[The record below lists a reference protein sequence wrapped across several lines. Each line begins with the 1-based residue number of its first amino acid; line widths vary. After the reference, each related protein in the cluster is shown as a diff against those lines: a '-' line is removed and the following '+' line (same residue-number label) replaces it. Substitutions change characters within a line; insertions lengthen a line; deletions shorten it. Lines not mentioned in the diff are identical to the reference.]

1 MSGDTNSDARG
12 VLADYRVIDLTDER
26 GHLAGAIWAQMGAD
40 VIAIEPLEGSSARRL
55 APFAGDVEGPERSLH
70 HWSYNRGKRSVV
82 LDLGTAEGVEHAK
95 ALIAGADVVFE
106 CFEPGEAEAL
116 GLGRDVLAELN
127 PALIHVSITP
137 FGSDGPKANWVASD
151 LGLQASAVNM
161 AVTGDKDRAPL
172 RAGGTLP
179 QAMHNAASEGA
190 GAALIALWERQTR
203 SGLGQHI
210 DMSAQQSMSQAS
222 MSSTLNTS
230 LNATVTQRIAGGA
243 SLQGIDIQ
251 LMWACA
257 DGHASVTFL
266 FGPGFRAF
274 TQNLMD
280 WVHEEGFCDEAT
292 RDKNWTE
299 YAMMLLDG
307 REPVSEYE
315 RLKQLLTGF
324 FATKTKA
331 ELLDAAMSRR
341 LLITPVS
348 TTGEV
353 VDSEQLAVR
362 EYWEDVDHSD
372 VVPQDETGAGAGSFD
387 PAAVRYPGAF
397 AKFTE
402 TPLVN
407 LRRAPTLGEHTG
419 EVLAELDAS
428 ERLPAVPASIAPVAH
443 TSPPLEGV
451 KVLDFMWAMAG
462 PAASRVLADYGAEVI
477 RVESANKL
485 DAVRS
490 IQPFHDDVGDPD
502 GSGLF
507 SNLNAGKRGLAL
519 DMSKPEALD
528 VIWDLIDWADVILES
543 FSPKA
548 MTGWGMGWSQVLERR
563 PDVVMASSCL
573 MGQTGPLALLAGFG
587 TMAAAISGFFYPVG
601 WPDRAPAGPF
611 TAYTDYTSPRWLVA
625 AVMGALEHKR
635 QTGRGQYVDLSQSE
649 AALHLMA
656 PALLERTTNGRIW
669 EAAGNR
675 DLVFAPQGAYQ
686 TAAGSS
692 AGDDH
697 DDNWIAISCLDDGQ
711 WVALAGAM
719 GRDDLAPLSAAERHV
734 RHDELDGV
742 ISAWTREHD
751 GNELMAE
758 LQAAGVAAHIV
769 QNSPEFTVDPQLLH
783 RNALVEVPHGKQGT
797 TTVENTRFVMS
808 RTPAKVDRGGPTLG
822 EHTFEVLTETLAYDG
837 DRIAELAVA
846 ELLE

>member
-1 MSGDTNSDARG
+1 MSGDTSTDTANG
-12 VLADYRVIDLTDER
+12 MLGDYRVIDLTDER

-40 VIAIEPLEGSSARRL
+40 VIAVEPPEGSSARRL
-55 APFAGDVEGPERSLH
+55 APFAGDVEDPERSLH
-70 HWSYNRGKRSVV
+70 HWAYNRGKRSVV
-82 LDLGTAEGVEHAK
+82 LDLGTADGVARAK

-116 GLGRDVLAELN
+116 GLGRDVLAALN

-137 FGSDGPKANWVASD
+137 FGSDGPKAGWAVSD
-151 LGLQASAVNM
+151 LVLQASAVNM

-179 QAMHNAASEGA
+179 QAMHNAASEAA

-222 MSSTLNTS
+222 MSSVLNTS

-280 WVHEEGFCDEAT
+280 WVCEEGFCDEAT
-292 RDKNWTE
+292 RDKDWVE

-315 RLKQLLTGF
+315 RLKQILTEF

-331 ELLDAAMSRR
+331 ELLDAAMTRR

-348 TTGEV
+348 TTAEV

-362 EYWEDVDHSD
+362 GYWEDVEHSD
-372 VVPQDETGAGAGSFD
+372 VVAEAGSDSFD

-402 TPLVN
+402 SPLVD
-407 LRRAPTLGEHTG
+407 LRRAPTLGEHTD
-419 EVLAELDAS
+419 EVLAELDAT
-428 ERLPAVPASIAPVAH
+428 ERLPAVPASIAPTAH
-443 TSPPLEGV
+443 TSPPLQGV

-507 SNLNAGKRGLAL
+507 SNLNAGKHGLAL
-519 DMSKPEALD
+519 DMSKPEALE

-573 MGQTGPLALLAGFG
+573 MGQSGPLALLAGFG

-656 PALLERTTNGRIW
+656 PALLERTANGRIW

-675 DLVFAPQGAYQ
+675 DLVFAPQGAYR

-692 AGDDH
+692 AGEDH
-697 DDNWIAISCLDDGQ
+697 DDNWIAISCVDDGQ
-711 WVALAGAM
+711 WTALADAM
-719 GRDDLAPLSAAERHV
+719 GRGDLAPLTAAERHA
-734 RHDELDGV
+734 RHDELDEI
-742 ISAWTREHD
+742 ISAWTRARD
-751 GNELMAE
+751 GKELMAE
-758 LQAAGVAAHIV
+758 FQAAGVAAHIV
-769 QNSPEFTVDPQLLH
+769 QNSPEFTVDPQIIH
-783 RNALVEVPHGKQGT
+783 REHLIEVPHAKQGT

-808 RTPAKVDRGGPTLG
+808 RTPAQVTYGGPTLG
-822 EHTFEVLTETLAYDG
+822 EHTFEVLTETLAYDS
-837 DRIAELAVA
+837 DRIAELAIA

>member
-1 MSGDTNSDARG
+1 MSGETNTDVQG

-26 GHLAGAIWAQMGAD
+26 GHLAGLIWAQMGAD
-40 VIAIEPLEGSSARRL
+40 VIAIEPPEGSSARRL
-55 APFAGDVEGPERSLH
+55 GPFAGDVEDPERSLH

-82 LDLGTAEGVEHAK
+82 LDLRTSEGVDRAK

-106 CFEPGEAEAL
+106 SFDPGEAENL

-127 PALIHVSITP
+127 PALIHVSITA
-137 FGSDGPKANWVASD
+137 FGSDGPKANWTHSD
-151 LGLQASAVNM
+151 LALQASAVNM
-161 AVTGDKDRAPL
+161 AITGDADRAPL

-179 QAMHNAASEGA
+179 QAFHNAASEGA
-190 GAALIALWERQTR
+190 GAALIAMWDRQTR

-210 DMSAQQSMSQAS
+210 DMSAQRSMSQAS

-230 LNATVTQRIAGGA
+230 VNATVTQRIAGGA

-251 LMWACA
+251 LMWPCA

-274 TQNLMD
+274 TENLMA

-315 RLKQLLTGF
+315 RVKGILTDF

-331 ELLDAAMSRR
+331 ELLDGAMTRR
-341 LLITPVS
+341 VLITPVWD
-348 TTGEV
+348 TGEV
-353 VDSEQLAVR
+353 VDSQQLAFR

-372 VVPQDETGAGAGSFD
+372 VVSDSGAGSFD
-387 PAAVRYPGAF
+387 PAAIRYPGAF

-402 TPLVN
+402 TPLAK
-407 LRRAPTLGEHTG
+407 LGRAPRLGEHTD
-419 EVLAELDAS
+419 EVLADLDAA
-428 ERLPAVPASIAPVAH
+428 ERLPAVPAAVAPVAH

-462 PAASRVLADYGAEVI
+462 PAASRVLADYGADII

-485 DAVRS
+485 DAIRS

-502 GSGLF
+502 GSALF

-519 DMSKPEALD
+519 DMSKPEAME

-548 MTGWGMGWSQVLERR
+548 MTGWGMGWEQVRERR
-563 PDVVMASSCL
+563 PDMVMASSCL

-611 TAYTDYTSPRWLVA
+611 AAYTDYTSPRWLVA
-625 AVMGALEHKR
+625 AVMAALEHKR
-635 QTGRGQYVDLSQSE
+635 QTGRGQYVDMSQAE
-649 AALHLMA
+649 AALHLMG

-686 TAAGSS
+686 TAAGGP
-692 AGDDH
+692 AGDDF
-697 DDNWIAISCLDDGQ
+697 DDNWIAISCVNDGQ
-711 WVALAGAM
+711 WAALAAAM
-719 GRDDLAPLSAAERHV
+719 ERDDLASLSTGERHA
-734 RHDELDGV
+734 RHDELDEV
-742 ISAWTREHD
+742 ISAWTRGRD
-751 GNELMAE
+751 GYELMAE
-758 LQAAGVAAHIV
+758 LQAAGIAAHIV
-769 QNSPEFTVDPQLLH
+769 QNSPEFTIDPQIVH
-783 RNALVEVPHGKQGT
+783 RQFLTAVDHGKQGT
-797 TTVENTRFVMS
+797 TTVENTRFVLS
-808 RTPAKVDRGGPTLG
+808 RTPASVTYGGPTLG
-822 EHTFEVLTETLAYDG
+822 EHSFEVLTETLAYDG